1 MTKQLTLHGLPPPCT
16 EQVPDQKEQV
26 AAFVSTNIRRNE
38 NLIVNSIENQTKM
51 EVATAEKKQPPK
63 QKTKVIA
70 HKYFDWTPSRM
81 TLD

>member
-1 MTKQLTLHGLPPPCT
+1 MPPQCT
-16 EQVPDQKEQV
+16 EQVPDQKKQV
-26 AAFVSTNIRRNE
+26 AAFVSTNIRRND
-38 NLIVNSIENQTKM
+38 NFLVHSIEDLTKWN
-51 EVATAEKKQPPK
+51 ESEKKKKQHLK